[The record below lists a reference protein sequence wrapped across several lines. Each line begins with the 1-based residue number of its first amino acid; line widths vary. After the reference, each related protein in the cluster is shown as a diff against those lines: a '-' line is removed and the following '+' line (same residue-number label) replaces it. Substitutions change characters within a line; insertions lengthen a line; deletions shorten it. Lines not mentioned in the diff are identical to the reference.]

1 MLAEVAQGR
10 RTILVPK
17 NGGLIAQAARTL
29 AQLSLPDDTL
39 QCNLRG
45 EDIPYVASELARAGR
60 AVTALTGED
69 LLEDWLAAGN
79 MLDAALATRIVPW
92 ASDDAMFGKPALC
105 LIGDADS
112 DLEQLAQSRIAVC
125 ARYRN
130 LAARWLAGRGLS
142 SEPLRTATIQGALEE
157 LLTHGLADF
166 IIDVVLTGRTVR
178 ENSLKI
184 QAILCTSDLAVLET
198 P

>member
-17 NGGLIAQAARTL
+17 NGGLIAQATRAL
-29 AQLSLPDDTL
+29 LQLGLPDHGL

-60 AVTALTGED
+60 AVTAVTGED

-79 MLDAALATRIVPW
+79 ELDTRLATRIVPW
-92 ASDDAMFGKPALC
+92 TTDDAMFGKPALC
-105 LIGDADS
+105 LIGNADS
-112 DLEQLAQSRIAVC
+112 KLQGLAQSRIAVC
-125 ARYRN
+125 ARYKN

-142 SEPLRTATIQGALEE
+142 AEHLRTATIQGALEE

-166 IIDVVLTGRTVR
+166 IIDVVLTGSTVR

-184 QAILCTSDLAVLET
+184 QAILCKSDLAVMET
-198 P
+198 I